1 MANLVNKNGIIGV
14 LDIGT
19 SQTCCLLA
27 RVEGNDAQI
36 IGTGSHVCKGL
47 QGGRIADLAETVASV
62 GAAVDA
68 AEKQAGEL
76 IDSVVVTAPLRE
88 ISSDLTSAYVDLY
101 DEEVS
106 DTDISRLRAKAESA
120 INTGDKDILHC
131 FPVAYLLDDNR
142 ILNDPR
148 GLFGQKL
155 GVVIHTMLCE
165 KDPLRNLSKAAD
177 MSHLKCSV
185 AVASPYAA
193 GLACLTEEERR
204 QGAAVV
210 DLGAGSTGVG
220 VFKEGQL
227 IFAAKLPVNAAHI
240 THDIEY
246 CFSTSFAEAERLK
259 TLKGA
264 AFAPQSYAAE
274 EFSVSSVGEDFKST
288 HTRKEL
294 AEVII
299 PRVEETFKAVRD
311 RLKEK
316 KLDGVCRNYVL
327 TGGGSQLQG
336 IREFASEY
344 LKRNVR
350 IGVPVASFD
359 KKHLI
364 AAPSLPFY
372 TGCFGLL
379 SYALN
384 RQVDVPH
391 QKEMPLRQSKIFR
404 FFRTLLDNC

>member
-1 MANLVNKNGIIGV
+1 MTNLVNKNGIIGV

-19 SQTCCLLA
+19 SKTCCLLA
-27 RVEGNDAQI
+27 RIEGHDAQI
-36 IGTGSHVCKGL
+36 IGAGSHVCKGL
-47 QGGRIADLAETVASV
+47 QGGRIADLAETVASI

-68 AEKQAGEL
+68 AEKQAGEV
-76 IDSVVVTAPLRE
+76 IDSVVVNAPLRE
-88 ISSDLTSAYVDLY
+88 FSSDLTSSCVELF

-106 DTDISRLRAKAESA
+106 DADISRLRAKAESA
-120 INTGDKDILHC
+120 IHTGDKEILHC

-155 GVVIHTMLCE
+155 GVVIHTMLCD

-177 MSHLKCSV
+177 MSHLKCSA

-204 QGAAVV
+204 QGVAVV
-210 DLGAGSTGVG
+210 DLGAGSTGVA

-227 IFAAKLPVNAAHI
+227 IYAAKLPLNAAHI
-240 THDIEY
+240 THDIEF

-259 TLKGA
+259 ILKGA
-264 AFAPQSYAAE
+264 AFAPQSYGAE
-274 EFSVSSVGEDFKST
+274 EISVASVGEDFKSV

-294 AEVII
+294 AEIII
-299 PRVEETFKAVRD
+299 PRVEETFKAVRNA
-311 RLKEK
+311 LKEK

-327 TGGGSQLQG
+327 TGGGSQLQSV
-336 IREFASEY
+336 REFASEY

-350 IGVPVASFD
+350 IGTPVVPFD

-364 AAPSLPFY
+364 ADASLPFY
-372 TGCFGLL
+372 MGCFGLL

-384 RQVDVPH
+384 RQIDVPH
-391 QKEMPLRQSKIFR
+391 QKEMPQHQSKIFR
-404 FFRTLLDNC
+404 FFRMLLDNC